1 MADQAAISIVGLGK
15 LGSPM
20 LACLASKGF
29 RVIGLDVNEQ
39 TLQLLAEGR
48 APVLEPQLEDLLRVH
63 RVRIALTRDYGKA
76 VNGSNVTFV
85 VVPTPSEPD
94 GTFSLRYVR
103 AACEQIGDALRWKR
117 GFHVVVVTSTVLPE
131 DMQTVV
137 LATLEQRAGK
147 RCGQDF
153 GLCYSPEFITLGS
166 AIDDMLHPDF
176 VLIGQSDERSG
187 TILEGIYRRTVGD
200 GVPVVKTTFV
210 NAELAKIAL
219 NTFVTTKIS
228 YANMLAEICEHI
240 PGCDVDVVT
249 QAIAL
254 DSRINAKYFSG
265 RLSYGG
271 PCFPRDNLAFSAM
284 ARKRGTTAALADVT
298 DTINRHQARRLQ
310 DRVLALVPP
319 TGQIGVLGLAYKP
332 GTDVVEESPGIKL
345 AQGLAEARVPVVV
358 YDPLAMT
365 TARAVLGDAVAYA
378 SSTDEC
384 IQKANVVVIAT
395 PWEEFR
401 GLTPAQLAHNP
412 RRVVFDC
419 WRVLRPEQVRDVADY
434 VTVGTA

>member
-1 MADQAAISIVGLGK
+1 MADEAAISIVGLGK

-29 RVIGLDVNEQ
+29 RVIGLDVNER
-39 TLQLLAEGR
+39 TLQLVAEGR
-48 APVLEPQLEDLLRVH
+48 APVVEPQLEDLLRAH
-63 RVRIALTRDYGKA
+63 RGQISVTQNYGTA

-94 GTFSLRYVR
+94 GTFSLRHVR
-103 AACEQIGDALRWKR
+103 AACEQIGAALRRKR
-117 GFHVVVVTSTVLPE
+117 GFHVVVVVSTLLPE
-131 DMQTVV
+131 DMHSCV
-137 LATLEQRAGK
+137 LPILEQRAGK
-147 RCGQDF
+147 RSGQDF
-153 GLCYSPEFITLGS
+153 GLCYSPEFVTLGT
-166 AIDDMLHPDF
+166 AVHDMLHPEF

-187 TILEGIYRRTVGD
+187 AILEGVYRRTVGD
-200 GVPVVKTTFV
+200 QVPVVRTSFV

-219 NTFVTTKIS
+219 NAFVTTKIS
-228 YANMLAEICEHI
+228 YANMLAELCERI

-284 ARKRGTTAALADVT
+284 ARKRGTTAPLADVT
-298 DTINRHQARRLQ
+298 DSINRHQARRFQ

-319 TGQIGVLGLAYKP
+319 AGQVGVLGLAYKP

-345 AQGLAEARVPVVV
+345 AQGLAEVRVPVIV
-358 YDPLAMT
+358 YDPLALT
-365 TARAVLGDAVAYA
+365 TARAVLGDAVSYA
-378 SSTDEC
+378 SSMEEC
-384 IQKANVVVIAT
+384 VRESDVVVIAT

-419 WRVLRPEQVRDVADY
+419 WRVLPAEQVRDVADY